1 MGVSN
6 GLANVLGSSLWAEI
20 YGVRFLGGIRALT
33 TALMV
38 FSTAFGTAF
47 IWFLID
53 SGYSIENIAMIS
65 ALYVSITL
73 IMLVLIK
80 VRLNQKIF
88 NKKLDFMNC
97 F

>member
-1 MGVSN
+1 MGISN

-38 FSTAFGTAF
+38 FSTAFGTALFGFF
-47 IWFLID
+47 ID
-53 SGYSIENIAMIS
+53 KGYSIENIAMIS

-80 VRLNQKIF
+80 SSIEPKNIQQKT
-88 NKKLDFMNC
+88 
-97 F
+97 

>member
-1 MGVSN
+1 MGASN

-38 FSTAFGTAF
+38 FSTAFGTALF
-47 IWFLID
+47 GFLID

-73 IMLVLIK
+73 IMLVFIK
-80 VRLNQKIF
+80 SSIEPKNIQQKT
-88 NKKLDFMNC
+88 
-97 F
+97 

>member
-1 MGVSN
+1 MGASN

-38 FSTAFGTAF
+38 FSTAFGTALF
-47 IWFLID
+47 GFLID
-53 SGYSIENIAMIS
+53 KGYSIENIAMIS

-80 VRLNQKIF
+80 SSIEPKNIQQKT
-88 NKKLDFMNC
+88 
-97 F
+97 